1 MSEPTIVAEITT
13 EPLDGGQ
20 LSARL
25 RTLEDGAV
33 VVFEGRVRDSNAGRR
48 VARLRYE
55 AYAEMA
61 ERVLAEIASEAAE
74 RYAVGAVGAAHRTGS
89 LELGEASVIVAVVAP
104 HREAAYEASRYV
116 IEAIKQRLPI
126 WKEEH
131 YADGTSAW
139 LGEQPAEGKAP

>member
-1 MSEPTIVAEITT
+1 MREPTIVAEITA

-25 RTLEDGAV
+25 RTVEDGAV
-33 VVFEGRVRDSNAGRR
+33 VVFEGRVRDSNAGRP
-48 VARLRYE
+48 VVRLRYE

-61 ERVLAEIASEAAE
+61 ERVLSEIASEAGL
-74 RYAVGAVGAAHRTGS
+74 RYEVGAVGAAHRTGS
-89 LELGEASVIVAVVAP
+89 LELGDASVIVVTVAA
-104 HREAAYEASRYV
+104 HRGAAYEASRYV

-131 YADGTSAW
+131 YADGSSAW
-139 LGEQPAEGKAP
+139 LGEQPKDGEAP